1 MIGGVVVIVE
11 IVAVA
16 GTVIVAGV
24 VDVDAEVVIFAAALD
39 EEVGICAVVV
49 VCVVHT
55 AKKFEQINEND
66 LNTRI

>member
-49 VCVVHT
+49 VCLVHT
-55 AKKFEQINEND
+55 AKK
-66 LNTRI
+66 LSRLTKMT

>member
-55 AKKFEQINEND
+55 ANK
-66 LNTRI
+66 LNRLTKMT